1 MRKGSIL
8 SGYRG
13 KEVVYAAGK
22 GQLALYRGL
31 ESTGEAV
38 VVTTAGQ
45 LRELAGQWE
54 QRAGDSRLP
63 VGFLLGMEGADPIL
77 TPGQVGEW
85 WDDGVRVVSL
95 THYGRSR
102 YAHGTGTGTEGG
114 LLPPG
119 PELLREMEACGM
131 LLDTTHIADRSF
143 WEALDHYSGPILASH
158 QNCRALAPGE
168 RQFSDEQI
176 RAVIE
181 RDGVVGASMD
191 TWMLRE
197 KQDVDWARTADFS
210 AAGVLRAGRSDPGA
224 HRQPRRPRLPVGRQ
238 LPARGDRRRHRRP
251 RGDRRG
257 PARDRQHRR
266 LREARPDSR
275 APRLRQRGR
284 RQRHVREL
292 APVLHLVPAV
302 VKRMQGSGEISC
314 GNDEWTGAVGV
325 GNDRYGDFVNSFY
338 YFGLQHLLWRACGYF
353 AARFQQQDAIGVLGC

>member
-1 MRKGSIL
+1 MLIFDGDYPMAHGALDLNRDLTLPLDEVRAADANPSNIPFACLPEMRRGGVYCALMKIAARRLRKDSIL
-8 SGYRG
+8 PGYRG
-13 KEVVYAAGK
+13 KEVTYAVAK

-45 LRELAGQWE
+45 LRALAEQWE
-54 QRAGDSRLP
+54 QGEGDSRLP
-63 VGFLLGMEGADPIL
+63 VGCLLGIEGADPIL
-77 TPGQVGEW
+77 TPGQVREW

-168 RQFSDEQI
+168 RQFSDGQV

-197 KQDVDWARTADFS
+197 KQEIDWAD
-210 AAGVLRAGRSDPGA
+210 AAGY
-224 HRQPRRPRLPVGRQ
+224 PRREYYAREEVTLEHIANHVDHVCQ
-238 LPARGDRRRHRRP
+238 LAGNSRHAGIGGDTDGQGGIDGAPFEIDSVADYRKLAP
-251 RGDRRG
+251 ILERRG
-257 PARDRQHRR
+257 YGSEDVAKVMYGNWHR
-266 LREARPDSR
+266 
-275 APRLRQRGR
+275 
-284 RQRHVREL
+284 
-292 APVLHLVPAV
+292 
-302 VKRMQGSGEISC
+302 
-314 GNDEWTGAVGV
+314 
-325 GNDRYGDFVNSFY
+325 FY
-338 YFGLQHLLWRACGYF
+338 TSYLPQ
-353 AARFQQQDAIGVLGC
+353 